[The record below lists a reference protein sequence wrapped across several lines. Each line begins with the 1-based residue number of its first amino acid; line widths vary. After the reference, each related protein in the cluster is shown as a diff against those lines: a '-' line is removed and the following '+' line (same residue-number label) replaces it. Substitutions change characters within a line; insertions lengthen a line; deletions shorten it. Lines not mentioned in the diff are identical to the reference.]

1 MNLSDITQQAGKVRE
16 AEAFL
21 ILERRRLDAM
31 IRRARRQGEKR
42 QDIADAVSRGWKR
55 MSPQRITQIERE
67 A

>member
-21 ILERRRLDAM
+21 ILERERLYAL
-31 IRRARRQGEKR
+31 IRRARAQGHLLEAIGKAAGMTRQR
-42 QDIADAVSRGWKR
+42 VA
-55 MSPQRITQIERE
+55 QILERE